1 MPDTSLDSL
10 LTEIRACR
18 QCESTLPLGPRPI
31 LRAQTSARLLI
42 VGQAPGT
49 RVHETGIPWND
60 PSGNRLRDWLNLDR
74 DTFYDE
80 SHIAIVPMGFCYPG
94 KGSSGDLP
102 PRPECRASWHPRLL
116 PLLNQV
122 ELTLLIGSYAQA
134 YYLGDRRKATLTET
148 VRAWRDYG
156 PAFIPLPHPS
166 PRNQL
171 WLRRNPWYEAE
182 LVPVLQA
189 RIRPLLQDQSKA

>member
-1 MPDTSLDSL
+1 MPDTPLDDL

-18 QCESTLPLGPRPI
+18 QCESSLPLGPRPI
-31 LRAQTSARLLI
+31 LRARTSARLLI

-60 PSGNRLRDWLNLDR
+60 PSGNRLRDWLKLDR

-80 SHIAIVPMGFCYPG
+80 SRIAIVPMGFCYPG
-94 KGSSGDLP
+94 KGNSGDLP
-102 PRPECRASWHPRLL
+102 PRPECQVSWHPRLL
-116 PLLNQV
+116 PLLNEI

-148 VRAWRDYG
+148 VKAWREYA
-156 PAFIPLPHPS
+156 PTLIPLPHPS

-171 WLRRNPWYEAE
+171 WLKRNPWYEAE
-182 LVPVLQA
+182 LVPVLQERVQA
-189 RIRPLLQDQSKA
+189 LLQK